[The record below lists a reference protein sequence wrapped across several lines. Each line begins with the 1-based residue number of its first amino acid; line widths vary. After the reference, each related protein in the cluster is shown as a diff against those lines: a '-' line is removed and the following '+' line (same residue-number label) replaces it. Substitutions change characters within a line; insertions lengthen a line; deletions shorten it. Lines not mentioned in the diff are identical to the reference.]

1 MKNRRIVI
9 DIIVIAI
16 LLMVSI
22 AGCMNSA
29 QTAVE
34 TTASFSESSV
44 SDASETEATTTT
56 EKETTATTTVDLFEP
71 DPTYEEA
78 AAHVRDLFAE
88 GNSVDQVIAILM
100 EEGRTEFDA
109 TALVNSVLIE
119 DEGSN
124 NGSGNY
130 SSAANSGSNTSGNSS
145 SGSTGE
151 IAATTATGSNS
162 GQTTSPTTGGSASQ
176 TQETTAPTSQTKTTG
191 TVETVAA
198 TPTATPT
205 PTPTSTP
212 VPTKVKQTVYMRINW
227 SDTAIE
233 TMAAQGIDL
242 NAERPEAVGYGIM
255 ACDEN
260 GNFSVATLID
270 SSDVDAA
277 ELQMYAEADAILAK
291 YNLTGLDAIY
301 TYSVYKYEN
310 EYLYD

>member
-1 MKNRRIVI
+1 MKRFRILL
-9 DIIVIAI
+9 DILVVAM

-22 AGCMNSA
+22 AGCMNGS
-29 QTAVE
+29 QTDVE
-34 TTASFSESSV
+34 TTASISESSI
-44 SDASETEATTTT
+44 SDVSETEVTTTT
-56 EKETTATTTVDLFEP
+56 EKETTATTTVDLFAP

-88 GNSVDQVIAILM
+88 GNTAEQVIAILM

-109 TALVNSVLIE
+109 TALVNSVLME
-119 DEGSN
+119 DEGT
-124 NGSGNY
+124 
-130 SSAANSGSNTSGNSS
+130 NSGSGTS
-145 SGSTGE
+145 SGSNSGSSGSDSNNSSENTGE
-151 IAATTATGSNS
+151 TTAAAAGSNS
-162 GQTTSPTTGGSASQ
+162 GQTTAPTSDGTASGSK
-176 TQETTAPTSQTKTTG
+176 ETTAAPAQTNSNNAAETTP
-191 TVETVAA
+191 AA
-198 TPTATPT
+198 TATPT

-242 NAERPEAVGYGIM
+242 NAERPEAVGYEIM
-255 ACDEN
+255 ACDAN
-260 GNFSVATLID
+260 GNYSAATTID
-270 SSDVDAA
+270 RSDADAA
-277 ELQMYAEADAILAK
+277 RDQMYAEADAILAK